1 MGQKSAADI
10 SNIVKDKAIKKETRR
25 LAAIYQNID
34 ENKRKVVDG
43 LIKRAAFLAVSLA
56 ELEGI
61 INDSGYT
68 CEYQNGEN
76 QRGTK
81 ETPEVK
87 IHIAMVKNYALV
99 IRQLAELAPPAP
111 KKQSALQKLMEE

>member
-1 MGQKSAADI
+1 MGRKSAADI
-10 SNIVKDKAIKKETRR
+10 SNIAKDKAIKKETRR

-56 ELEGI
+56 ELEEI
-61 INDSGYT
+61 INGSGYT